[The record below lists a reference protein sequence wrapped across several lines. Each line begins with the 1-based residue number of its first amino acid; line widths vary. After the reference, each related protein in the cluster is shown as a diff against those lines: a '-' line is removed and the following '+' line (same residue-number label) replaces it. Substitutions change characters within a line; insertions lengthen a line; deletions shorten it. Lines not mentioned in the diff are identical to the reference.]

1 MEKVLP
7 LLQSCHCWHQVSNKS
22 IMTFSASRQSKTCW
36 FRLVG
41 EATRKYSCHRC
52 WSWNWKEISL
62 LIKKTVASSLR
73 AGAACPVFISG
84 AAHSPFSILDTHLVT
99 LKTHSH
105 LSCQADIVGS
115 FSNKLNQDSLQNILL
130 MIFTCLSER
139 LLLRASRSQL
149 QVHVHLCNVDMWTI
163 LYWLERANA
172 LNSTLNLSS
181 IQETHQGHCF

>member
-1 MEKVLP
+1 MYSRKIKGVKMKRMEKVLH
-7 LLQSCHCWHQVSNKS
+7 LLQSCHCWRQVSSKS

-73 AGAACPVFISG
+73 AGAARPVFISG
-84 AAHSPFSILDTHLVT
+84 AAHSPFSILDTHLVK

-105 LSCQADIVGS
+105 LGKTSMKKKTFS
-115 FSNKLNQDSLQNILL
+115 F
-130 MIFTCLSER
+130 
-139 LLLRASRSQL
+139 
-149 QVHVHLCNVDMWTI
+149 
-163 LYWLERANA
+163 
-172 LNSTLNLSS
+172 
-181 IQETHQGHCF
+181 GHCPNHLTPPPLPLIRATWSFFRTSKFKIWKSLEDLREIN